1 MDEQLTVSCP
11 RGHGPLA
18 ALVPETLDGVRR
30 AVGFC
35 AVCGG
40 MWVPH
45 DLVQSMLPEKVR
57 VDLVWAEVDEPC
69 IECSCGRFPG
79 KMTFRSQQIGDVE
92 IDRCDEC
99 VCLWLDGG
107 EIEDLGGSGIGDF
120 TDESFSV
127 GAGVVT
133 TFGMG
138 ADPGD
143 RVEQRSLSG
152 ADVQIRYDDEPKP
165 GDPTSFSWRGELA
178 DSALRGTVGK
188 ETSATRLLRKLGVCD
203 IEVGDAE
210 FDSEF
215 HIVSSEEEK
224 MRSWVERPEVREAL
238 WAVRNRAAGIVS
250 IWRGGFEV
258 TGWLADTALVPDSQ
272 LEAACEILYRSL
284 G

>member
-1 MDEQLTVSCP
+1 
-11 RGHGPLA
+11 
-18 ALVPETLDGVRR
+18 
-30 AVGFC
+30 
-35 AVCGG
+35 
-40 MWVPH
+40 
-45 DLVQSMLPEKVR
+45 
-57 VDLVWAEVDEPC
+57 
-69 IECSCGRFPG
+69 
-79 KMTFRSQQIGDVE
+79 
-92 IDRCDEC
+92 
-99 VCLWLDGG
+99 
-107 EIEDLGGSGIGDF
+107 
-120 TDESFSV
+120 
-127 GAGVVT
+127 
-133 TFGMG
+133 MG

-152 ADVQIRYDDEPKP
+152 ADVQIWYDDEPKP